1 MELTKMCPLNLENE
15 PYINVTNSKNE
26 TTQCLDLS
34 SQKWEKSLIFKGIF
48 GKATF
53 YEPLKE
59 RPTQLRSYSS
69 WVYRTYKVKAGV
81 CPICKEALER
91 EQIKES
97 FCRIRKMSIRSGLYR
112 RCFIGA
118 LKGQDFTDWFMN
130 WDSANWKLLEEKP
143 VSEQEVFELFK
154 SNSLDFICDFGLC
167 ATISEKLGYD
177 LN

>member
-1 MELTKMCPLNLENE
+1 MPLNLQNQ
-15 PYINVTNSKNE
+15 PFINITDSNNLTVQ
-26 TTQCLDLS
+26 TTDLD
-34 SQKWEKSLIFKGIF
+34 SQNWHKEIIFKGIF

-69 WVYRTYKVKAGV
+69 WVYRIYKVSIGV

-91 EQIKES
+91 GQIKES
-97 FCRIRKMSIRSGLYR
+97 CCRTRKFSIRTGLYR

-118 LKGQDFTDWFMN
+118 LKGQDFTDWYMN
-130 WDSANWKLLEEKP
+130 WDSLSWKLEKEIP
-143 VSEQEVFELFK
+143 VSLNEVIDLYKRSEI
-154 SNSLDFICDFGLC
+154 DFIADYGLC
-167 ATISEKLGYD
+167 QTLSEKLGYD